1 MNLRKH
7 LACGVLGLLGLL
19 TLAACDRAGD
29 GTTTGAPTT
38 TGSSGTRPKLGYTI
52 HVLNDF
58 TGVVKRG
65 AEAAGADLGADVD
78 VQGPPDADPNAAIAI
93 FEGMAQRGVGGL
105 VVMPMPG
112 EVWVTPI
119 RRAADAGVPVLTAN
133 VTSPNSAARAW
144 FGQDEYQ
151 SGVVLAGELRK
162 LLAAAGKAEGK
173 VVVGVCAP
181 GVDVLAQRYE
191 GLKAGMAGS
200 GFDVTEPYDVRVEK
214 TANYGAWEGL
224 AGANPDVVAMVGLCS
239 MDLPNLAELKRRS
252 NATWVAAGY
261 DLNVD
266 TLDAIR
272 AGTVQ
277 VSVGQHP
284 YLQGYLPVRALVE
297 HVRGGKP
304 LPQGWVDV
312 GTEVVTRANVE
323 DVYLRETDPAAER
336 RWYADDVAK
345 RFPDLAAAAKPMPA
359 GPR

>member
-1 MNLRKH
+1 MNRSKH
-7 LACGVLGLLGLL
+7 LAWTVLGVLGLL
-19 TLAACDRAGD
+19 TPVACDRGGD
-29 GTTTGAPTT
+29 GSAAAPTT
-38 TGSSGTRPKLGYTI
+38 GRSGARPKLGYTI

-58 TGVVKRG
+58 TGVAKRG

-78 VQGPPDADPNAAIAI
+78 VQGPPDFDPTAAIGI

-112 EVWVTPI
+112 DVWVTPI
-119 RRAADAGVPVLTAN
+119 RRATDAGVPVLTAN
-133 VTSPNSAARAW
+133 VTSPGSAARAW
-144 FGQDEYQ
+144 FGQEEFQ
-151 SGVVLAGELRK
+151 SGVILAGELRK
-162 LLAAAGKAEGK
+162 LLEAAGKTEGK
-173 VVVGVCAP
+173 VVVGICAP

-191 GLKAGMAGS
+191 GLKSGMNGS
-200 GFDVTEPYDVRVEK
+200 GFTVTEPYDVRVEK

-252 NATWVAAGY
+252 QATWIAAGY

-297 HVRGGKP
+297 HLRDGKP

-323 DVYLRETDPAAER
+323 DVYRRETDADAEHK
-336 RWYADDVAK
+336 WYTQDMAK
-345 RFPDLAAAAKPMPA
+345 RFGDLAAAAKPMPE
-359 GPR
+359 GTSG